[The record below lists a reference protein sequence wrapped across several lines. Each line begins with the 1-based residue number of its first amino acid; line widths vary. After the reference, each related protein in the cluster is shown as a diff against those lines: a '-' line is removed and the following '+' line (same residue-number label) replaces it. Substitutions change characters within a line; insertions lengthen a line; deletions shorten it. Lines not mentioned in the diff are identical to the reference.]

1 MRSLSRAPTPS
12 IYTRGDLL
20 FFTYSVRIHV
30 PMRADGLFILLRAMV
45 RARGEFVSL
54 RCVTAAAAEGLRID
68 FFFSTNLGLRLLKCE
83 CKFEKFIY
91 ARTRGFVK

>member
-1 MRSLSRAPTPS
+1 MRSLSCAPTPS

-68 FFFSTNLGLRLLKCE
+68 FFFFDEFG
-83 CKFEKFIY
+83 FEI
-91 ARTRGFVK
+91 VEM